1 MRFGGEKFISEN
13 AIILEDLAVHPD
25 YQGQGFG
32 TLLLA
37 ALKEVTRQQDRPGIY
52 LLCEDELLAYFEMN
66 GFVEQG
72 IVDGERSSEVAF
84 LMRWQNPYYQE
95 EIWLLD
101 QARLTDLDRIFEIEL
116 ENFSIEEAIP
126 RPVFEAHL
134 KEIKTSFLVA
144 EKEGKILGYIE
155 GPVVPHRYLQDLSL
169 QKKSKTTVIE
179 KGAIF
184 L

>member
-1 MRFGGEKFISEN
+1 MEFPITIREVQPSDLESIWLIGESNSDSQDEISIEMIKGRIRKHAGTFLLASLDNQGIAYITAAPLPISSLRKWMLEIGDEEFISEN

-37 ALKEVTRQQDRPGIY
+37 ALKEVTRQQNRPGIY

-95 EIWLLD
+95 EL
-101 QARLTDLDRIFEIEL
+101 
-116 ENFSIEEAIP
+116 
-126 RPVFEAHL
+126 
-134 KEIKTSFLVA
+134 
-144 EKEGKILGYIE
+144 
-155 GPVVPHRYLQDLSL
+155 
-169 QKKSKTTVIE
+169 
-179 KGAIF
+179 
-184 L
+184 

>member
-1 MRFGGEKFISEN
+1 MEFPIKIREAQQSDIDQICLIQESISNTLEIMNREIIEERIRNHAGTFLLASLDDQEIAYIAAATLPIPSLRQWILEIGDEDFISEN
-13 AIILEDLAVHPD
+13 SIILEDLAVDPD
-25 YQGQGFG
+25 FQGQGFG

-95 EIWLLD
+95 EL
-101 QARLTDLDRIFEIEL
+101 
-116 ENFSIEEAIP
+116 
-126 RPVFEAHL
+126 
-134 KEIKTSFLVA
+134 
-144 EKEGKILGYIE
+144 
-155 GPVVPHRYLQDLSL
+155 
-169 QKKSKTTVIE
+169 
-179 KGAIF
+179 
-184 L
+184 

>member
-1 MRFGGEKFISEN
+1 MEFSITIREAQPSDLESIWLIGESNSDSQDEISIEMIKERIRNHAGTFLLASLDDQGIAYITATILPIPSLRKWMLEIGGEEFINEN
-13 AIILEDLAVHPD
+13 SIILEDLAVHPD

-72 IVDGERSSEVAF
+72 IVDGERSSEVDF

-95 EIWLLD
+95 EI
-101 QARLTDLDRIFEIEL
+101 
-116 ENFSIEEAIP
+116 
-126 RPVFEAHL
+126 
-134 KEIKTSFLVA
+134 
-144 EKEGKILGYIE
+144 
-155 GPVVPHRYLQDLSL
+155 
-169 QKKSKTTVIE
+169 
-179 KGAIF
+179 
-184 L
+184 

>member
-1 MRFGGEKFISEN
+1 MEFPIKIREAQQSDIDQICLIQESISSSLEIMNKEIIEERIRNHAGTFLLASLDDQVIAYILATDFATSSVSRWIVEMADGEAISN
-13 AIILEDLAVHPD
+13 RNLVIDALSVHPN
-25 YQGQGFG
+25 YQRQGFG

-95 EIWLLD
+95 EI
-101 QARLTDLDRIFEIEL
+101 
-116 ENFSIEEAIP
+116 
-126 RPVFEAHL
+126 
-134 KEIKTSFLVA
+134 
-144 EKEGKILGYIE
+144 
-155 GPVVPHRYLQDLSL
+155 
-169 QKKSKTTVIE
+169 
-179 KGAIF
+179 
-184 L
+184 

>member
-1 MRFGGEKFISEN
+1 MEFPIKIREAQQSDINQICLIQESIPNTLEILNREIIEERIRNHAGTFLLASLDDQGIAYITASPLPISSLRKWMVEIGDEKFINEN
-13 AIILEDLAVHPD
+13 SIILEDLAVHPD

-95 EIWLLD
+95 EL
-101 QARLTDLDRIFEIEL
+101 
-116 ENFSIEEAIP
+116 
-126 RPVFEAHL
+126 
-134 KEIKTSFLVA
+134 
-144 EKEGKILGYIE
+144 
-155 GPVVPHRYLQDLSL
+155 
-169 QKKSKTTVIE
+169 
-179 KGAIF
+179 
-184 L
+184 

>member
-1 MRFGGEKFISEN
+1 MEFPITIREVQPSDLESIWLIGESNSDSQDEISIEMIKERIRNHAGTFLLASFNEEIIGYIIGDELTKFTQSDSRKQLEA
-13 AIILEDLAVHPD
+13 AIPDTNDFITILDLAVHPD

-37 ALKEVTRQQDRPGIY
+37 ALKEVTRQQNRPGIY

-95 EIWLLD
+95 EI
-101 QARLTDLDRIFEIEL
+101 
-116 ENFSIEEAIP
+116 
-126 RPVFEAHL
+126 
-134 KEIKTSFLVA
+134 
-144 EKEGKILGYIE
+144 
-155 GPVVPHRYLQDLSL
+155 
-169 QKKSKTTVIE
+169 
-179 KGAIF
+179 
-184 L
+184 